1 MQNGTLYTKKWNYH
15 SENHYMNEVYAVK
28 RIFSLLLLIVSFTI
42 SPVSAEESRVMILS
56 GTAIYEDIQETVVLQ
71 ETQRDVIAHVQST
84 STTHVFVQIGDVKG
98 FVRLDNVRTAKSMY
112 VIRETTTKDDDDKPV
127 TSLPFHS
134 IIQVF
139 DVGTQPRVQTIEG
152 TWVERSALSD
162 TLVTPTTYYLKS
174 NSDVYLL
181 PGEQVTGSLTLG
193 QSVQGYGEREG
204 YLRIKLDERFV
215 FISLQNVSE
224 TPVQTGQQ
232 FVLTSTSYYQDL
244 GQTILGTLSRGELVT
259 VYGIEQGYAR
269 VLTKNGFV
277 FVKQADLIDKMPTY
291 SKTGSLYA
299 QADLPIYRDR
309 DKKETVGTLKRAKKI
324 AVYGTDGSFTRVL
337 VNGQFFF
344 VESSKLGT
352 KRPPYLSTGKRYVL
366 KNTPLYSSAKSSS
379 KTSLV
384 FKRGQKVTIYGTSG
398 AYTRVQVKGKYYF
411 VSTKMMGTKKP
422 PLYDSTGKRY
432 IRYDQ
437 VSIYSAPSTSKRV
450 ARLKRGQ
457 IVETF
462 GTTGY
467 YTRIRVNKSYRYIA
481 TNYLTLN
488 KPVAKPKAGTVFYVQ
503 FNGTPYFNTD
513 VAYTRPAG
521 TLKRGTK
528 LIGIRSID
536 DDFWYAR
543 LSSGKR
549 VYVTNP
555 YISKTKP
562 KAVTPKWVNPARYY
576 GTTKRTAF
584 YANPYDKKPI
594 GYLDANRRVYPR
606 SKNGDSYLVQYNW
619 RPVYVKTSQ
628 IRVKQDALVKKRS
641 NSKKERFIASA
652 VNYLGT
658 PYTWGSQSPRNGG
671 FDCSGLIHY
680 ASNQAGKIG
689 GRSNVS
695 GYWYGSH
702 FKNKRMSLN
711 SGRRGDMIFF
721 AGTYRNGPSHI
732 GIMLSNEFFIHAG
745 GETLQ
750 INSIHDPQWRPY
762 FLGYKSL

>member
-1 MQNGTLYTKKWNYH
+1 M
-15 SENHYMNEVYAVK
+15 K
-28 RIFSLLLLIVSFTI
+28 RIFSLWLLILSF
-42 SPVSAEESRVMILS
+42 SLSSVSAEESNVMILA
-56 GTAIYEDIQETVVLQ
+56 GTTIYEDIQETIILQ
-71 ETQRDVIAHVQST
+71 ETQHDVIAYVQSI
-84 STTHVFVQIGDVKG
+84 SQTHTFVQIGDVKG
-98 FVRLDNVRTAKSMY
+98 FIRNENIQHSKSMY

-134 IIQVF
+134 IIQMF

-181 PGEQVTGSLTLG
+181 PGEQATGSLTLG

-244 GQTILGTLSRGELVT
+244 GQTIIGTLSRGELVT

-291 SKTGSLYA
+291 SKTGSRYV
-299 QADLPIYRDR
+299 QADIPIYRDLDR
-309 DKKETVGTLKRAKKI
+309 KETVGILKRDQKI
-324 AVYGTDGSFTRVL
+324 DVYGTDHNFTRVFI
-337 VNGQFFF
+337 NGQFYF
-344 VESSKLGT
+344 VESNKLGT
-352 KRPPYLSTGKRYVL
+352 KRPPYLSTGKLYVL
-366 KNTPLYSSAKSSS
+366 KNTPLYSSASNSF
-379 KTSLV
+379 KTTLS
-384 FKRGQKVTIYGTSG
+384 FKRGEQITIYGTSG
-398 AYTRVQVKGKYYF
+398 AYTRVQVKGTYYF
-411 VSTKMMGTKKP
+411 VPTSILGTKKP
-422 PLYDSTGKRY
+422 PLYDATGKRY
-432 IRYDQ
+432 IRYDN

-450 ARLKRGQ
+450 SRLKRGQ
-457 IVETF
+457 IIETF

-467 YTRIRVNKSYRYIA
+467 YTRIRVNNSYRYIA

-503 FNGTPYFNTD
+503 FNGTPYFHTD

-521 TLKRGTK
+521 TLARGTK

-536 DDFWYAR
+536 DDFWYVR

-555 YISKTKP
+555 YISQTKP
-562 KAVTPKWVNPARYY
+562 KAVTPKWVNPAQFFS
-576 GTTKRTAF
+576 TTKRTAF
-584 YANPYDKKPI
+584 YANPYDQTPI
-594 GYLDANRRVYPR
+594 GYLDANRRIYPR

-628 IRVKQDALVKKRS
+628 VLVKQDSLVKKRN
-641 NSKKERFIASA
+641 NSKNERLIASA

>member
-1 MQNGTLYTKKWNYH
+1 MKY
-15 SENHYMNEVYAVK
+15 V
-28 RIFSLLLLIVSFTI
+28 FSLCLVILTI
-42 SPVSAEESRVMILS
+42 MLSPVSAEETDVMLLS
-56 GTAIYEDIQETVVLQ
+56 GTTIYTDAQDTNVL
-71 ETQRDVIAHVQST
+71 EVISYDLIIHVQPYSNT
-84 STTHVFVQIGDVKG
+84 YSQVEIGNEVG
-98 FVRLDNVRTAKSMY
+98 FVKNTDIHHPKHFY
-112 VIRETTTKDDDDKPV
+112 VIREATTKDEHGNDITP
-127 TSLPFHS
+127 LPFHS
-134 IIQVF
+134 TIQVF
-139 DVGTQPRVQTIEG
+139 DVGNKSLVQTIDG
-152 TWVERSALSD
+152 TWVDRTVLSD
-162 TLVTPTTYYLKS
+162 TPLSPKTYYVKAT
-174 NSDVYLL
+174 SDIYLM
-181 PGEQVTGSLTLG
+181 PNGEAIDSIVVGEPVRS
-193 QSVQGYGEREG
+193 YGELDG
-204 YLRIKLDERFV
+204 YLRIDFNGHFL
-215 FISLQNVSE
+215 FIPKQNVNES
-224 TPVQTGQQ
+224 PVKTGH
-232 FVLTSTSYYQDL
+232 FYLLISASYYKDF
-244 GQTILGTLSRGELVT
+244 GQTKLGTLPRGERVD
-259 VYGIEQGYAR
+259 VYGIDHEYAR
-269 VLTKNGFV
+269 VLWNKDFIYI
-277 FVKQADLIDKMPTY
+277 KRSDLTDNMPTY
-291 SKTGSLYA
+291 KKTGFRYA
-299 QADLPIYRDR
+299 KADTYIYRDQ
-309 DKKETVGTLKRAKKI
+309 DKKEIIGTIKRSTKI
-324 AVYGTDGSFTRVL
+324 DIYGTEDAFTRVL
-337 VNGQFFF
+337 VNNRFFL
-344 VESSKLGT
+344 VETSMLGISF
-352 KRPPYLSTGKRYVL
+352 PPYLITEKKYIL
-366 KNTPLYSSAKSSS
+366 NNTSLFTRTANKS
-379 KTSLV
+379 KTRITY
-384 FKRGQKVTIYGTSG
+384 KRGQLVHIYGTSG
-398 AYTRVQVKGKYYF
+398 AYSRVMFKGKYYF
-411 VSTKMMGTKKP
+411 VLTKMLGTKKP
-422 PLYDSTGKRY
+422 PLYDATGKRY
-432 IRYDQ
+432 IRYDN

-450 ARLKRGQ
+450 SRLKRGQ

-467 YTRIRVNKSYRYIA
+467 YTRIRVNNSYRYIA

-503 FNGTPYFNTD
+503 FNGTPYFHTD

-536 DDFWYAR
+536 DDFWYVR

-555 YISKTKP
+555 YISQTKP
-562 KAVTPKWVNPARYY
+562 KAVTSKWVNPAQFYS
-576 GTTKRTAF
+576 TTKRTAF
-584 YANPYDKKPI
+584 YANPYDQTPI
-594 GYLDANRRVYPR
+594 GYLDANRRIYPR

-628 IRVKQDALVKKRS
+628 VLVKQDSLVKKRN
-641 NSKKERFIASA
+641 NSKNERLIASA

-711 SGRRGDMIFF
+711 SGRRGDIIFF

>member
-1 MQNGTLYTKKWNYH
+1 
-15 SENHYMNEVYAVK
+15 MNEVYTVK
-28 RIFSLLLLIVSFTI
+28 RMFSLILFIVSFVL
-42 SPVSAEESRVMILS
+42 SPVSAEESKVMILS
-56 GTAIYEDIQETVVLQ
+56 GTAIYEDIQETVILQ
-71 ETQRDVIAHVQST
+71 ETQHNVIAHVQAT
-84 STTHVFVQIGDVKG
+84 SETHVFVQIGDVEG
-98 FVRLDNVRTAKSMY
+98 FVRHENVLSAKSMY
-112 VIRETTTKDDDDKPV
+112 VIRETATKDEDDNQV

-134 IIQVF
+134 IVQVF
-139 DVGTQPRVQTIEG
+139 DIGTQSLVQTIEG
-152 TWVERSALSD
+152 TWIDRSTLSD
-162 TLVTPTTYYLKS
+162 NPVTPTTYYLKL

-181 PGEQVTGSLTLG
+181 PGEQVISSLALG
-193 QSVQGYGEREG
+193 QSVQGYGEFEG
-204 YLRIKLDERFV
+204 YLRINLDGQFV
-215 FISLQNVSE
+215 FISIQNVSDI
-224 TPVQTGQQ
+224 PVQTGQQ
-232 FVLTSTSYYQDL
+232 FVLTSTPYYQDF
-244 GQTILGTLSRGELVT
+244 GQTTLGSFSRGELVT
-259 VYGIEQGYAR
+259 TYGTEQGYAR

-277 FVKQADLIDKMPTY
+277 FVKQTDLIDKMPTY
-291 SKTGSLYA
+291 SKTGSRYV
-299 QADLPIYRDR
+299 QADIPIYRDL
-309 DKKETVGTLKRAKKI
+309 DKKETVGTFKRDQKI
-324 AVYGTDGSFTRVL
+324 DVYGTDHNFTRVFI
-337 VNGQFFF
+337 NGQFYF
-344 VESSKLGT
+344 VEFNKLGT

-467 YTRIRVNKSYRYIA
+467 YTRIRVNNSYRYIA

-628 IRVKQDALVKKRS
+628 IRVKQDSLVKKRS